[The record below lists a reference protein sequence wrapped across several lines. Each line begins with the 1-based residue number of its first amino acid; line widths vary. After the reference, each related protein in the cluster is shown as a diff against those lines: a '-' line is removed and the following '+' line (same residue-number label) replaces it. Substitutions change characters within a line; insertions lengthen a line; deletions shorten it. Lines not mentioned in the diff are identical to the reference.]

1 MSEEKSQ
8 ALKERLGRLFQANER
23 RCGRR
28 VLLGSDLLQACT
40 LGPEA
45 GPSVLPSRGW
55 RWAGR
60 ESCLRAQHT
69 FVGTTSHLQSGMQSE
84 EQRLEAGHSLIK
96 RWAPSSI
103 ESS

>member
-8 ALKERLGRLFQANER
+8 ALKERLGRLFLANER

-28 VLLGSDLLQACT
+28 VLLGADLLQACT

-45 GPSVLPSRGW
+45 GPAGLPPRGW

-60 ESCLRAQHT
+60 ESCVRAQHT
-69 FVGTTSHLQSGMQSE
+69 FVGTTSHLQSSMQSE

-96 RWAPSSI
+96 R
-103 ESS
+103 